1 MTELNTNNKKQTLIQ
16 QSLLAFVMIICL
28 GLLMVPG
35 VTAHTPHTSEPA
47 EATSASPS
55 LERGYGASRAQL
67 EGQRP

>member
-1 MTELNTNNKKQTLIQ
+1 MTAHNANNKKQTLIQ
-16 QSLLAFVMIICL
+16 QSLLAFVMLICL

-35 VTAHTPHTSEPA
+35 VTPDTPQTSEPA
-47 EATSASPS
+47 AATSAAPS